1 MKTAMISRHK
11 TICRLMTGS
20 RRGAAHV
27 MIGTMLF
34 TFAMMTA
41 FSVDFAY
48 MQLVRTELRSATD
61 AAAKAGAEALIRT
74 HSPEKAI
81 AAAVEYASRNTV
93 GGRTF
98 EILPEDVV
106 LGKAVP
112 AEDGSW
118 QFLEGTIPYNA
129 VRVKSKV
136 GGTGVFAPVELFFN
150 GITGVEGF
158 STTSQATAGQQEIE
172 ICMCIDRSASMSY
185 DMAGVDYRFG
195 RRNPLLFPR
204 EYYPSALWR
213 NICSPPHPTDSRWA
227 AVRSAVQTFLDEV
240 ALASAPPRTSLIT
253 WSSPATLSYY
263 PNTSVTDYTVEVELP
278 APDSM
283 TWDTNSRLIQNAMDD
298 LGRKPMNGQTNMAAG
313 LDAAVQLLIAA
324 PSKVQ
329 SKKVIILFTDGVWT
343 DGRDPVLA
351 AQDAAN
357 ANVTIHCVS
366 MLTGFQQTL
375 TQMALMTGG
384 SYYYTSNEAE
394 LQAAFRELAQRI
406 PIVMTE

>member
-1 MKTAMISRHK
+1 MRTSVIVRHGTVQSLIK
-11 TICRLMTGS
+11 SS

-74 HSPEKAI
+74 HSPEQAI
-81 AAAVEYASRNTV
+81 AAAVDYASRNTV

-112 AEDGSW
+112 DDDGGW
-118 QFLEGTIPYNA
+118 QFLEGTLPYNA

-172 ICMCIDRSASMSY
+172 ICICIDRSASMSY
-185 DMAGVDYRFG
+185 DMTGTDYRFAK
-195 RRNPLLFPR
+195 RNPLLFPAV
-204 EYYPSALWR
+204 YYPSALWR
-213 NICSPPHPTDSRWA
+213 NICSPPHPTLSRWA
-227 AVRSAVQTFLDEV
+227 TLRSAVQTYLDEV
-240 ALASAPPRTSLIT
+240 ALASAPPRTSLVT
-253 WSSPATLSYY
+253 WSSPGSLPYY
-263 PNTSVTDYTVEVELP
+263 PDTSVLDFSVEVDLP
-278 APDSM
+278 APYSM
-283 TWDTNSRLIQNAMDD
+283 TWDTNSRLIQNALDD
-298 LGRKPMNGQTNMAAG
+298 LGRKPMIGQTNISAG
-313 LDAAVQLLIAA
+313 LDTAVQLLTND
-324 PSKVQ
+324 PGKVQ

-343 DGRDPVLA
+343 TGRDPILA

-357 ANVTIHCVS
+357 GNVTIHCVS
-366 MLTGFQQTL
+366 MLTGFQESL
-375 TQMALMTGG
+375 TQIALMTGG
-384 SYYYTSNEAE
+384 SYYSTSNEAE
-394 LQAAFRELAQRI
+394 LQAAFKELAQRI